1 MEKEKTVPSLG
12 ENKMGVMPVGRL
24 LASMAI
30 PMMISMMVQAF
41 YNVVDS
47 VFVSRLSEN
56 ALNAVS
62 LAFPLQN
69 LTIAVGVG
77 TAVGMHALLSRSL
90 GEKNQEMVDRSAN
103 TGIFLALCN
112 FVVFALIG
120 IFLSRPFFQV
130 QTDVQAIVDYGTDY
144 ATICL
149 GCSLGLFCQLC
160 FERLLQSTG
169 RTGLAMVTQLVGAVT
184 NIILDPILIFGLL
197 GAPALGVRGA
207 AIATVIGQ
215 SLAGVIGLVLLVR
228 GKNAVTVTLRGFRWN
243 GRIVRDIYTVGL
255 PSILMQ
261 SIGSV
266 TAMGFNRI
274 LMGLSEGAV
283 WVMGTY
289 SKLENFLFMPL
300 FGLTHGVLPLTGY
313 NFGAKNRERM
323 LQTMRYG
330 LIIGISM
337 MAVGM
342 LIFWIFPRQL
352 LGIFAPTPELMEM
365 GVPALRTISLSFCL
379 GAVGIILSTV
389 FQAVGKG
396 VYSLYISLLRQIVI
410 VLPCAWALSFLGLEY
425 VWFAFPV
432 SNVVSMV
439 LSIVMA
445 KHLFR
450 NYIDPILLDKGE
462 AAR

>member
-1 MEKEKTVPSLG
+1 MKKLFVPLAAAAVLAVVRGVTALSLAEPQTG
-12 ENKMGVMPVGRL
+12 FFPAGTAGFYTAALLLLTALSAL
-24 LASMAI
+24 LAGRGAC
-30 PMMISMMVQAF
+30 PDGA
-41 YNVVDS
+41 
-47 VFVSRLSEN
+47 N
-56 ALNAVS
+56 ALYS
-62 LAFPLQN
+62 
-69 LTIAVGVG
+69 
-77 TAVGMHALLSRSL
+77 S
-90 GEKNQEMVDRSAN
+90 
-103 TGIFLALCN
+103 
-112 FVVFALIG
+112 
-120 IFLSRPFFQV
+120 PF
-130 QTDVQAIVDYGTDY
+130 G
-144 ATICL
+144 
-149 GCSLGLFCQLC
+149 
-160 FERLLQSTG
+160 
-169 RTGLAMVTQLVGAVT
+169 GA
-184 NIILDPILIFGLL
+184 
-197 GAPALGVRGA
+197 
-207 AIATVIGQ
+207 
-215 SLAGVIGLVLLVR
+215 VLLVR

>member
-1 MEKEKTVPSLG
+1 M
-12 ENKMGVMPVGRL
+12 
-24 LASMAI
+24 
-30 PMMISMMVQAF
+30 
-41 YNVVDS
+41 
-47 VFVSRLSEN
+47 
-56 ALNAVS
+56 
-62 LAFPLQN
+62 
-69 LTIAVGVG
+69 
-77 TAVGMHALLSRSL
+77 
-90 GEKNQEMVDRSAN
+90 
-103 TGIFLALCN
+103 
-112 FVVFALIG
+112 
-120 IFLSRPFFQV
+120 
-130 QTDVQAIVDYGTDY
+130 
-144 ATICL
+144 
-149 GCSLGLFCQLC
+149 
-160 FERLLQSTG
+160 
-169 RTGLAMVTQLVGAVT
+169 
-184 NIILDPILIFGLL
+184 
-197 GAPALGVRGA
+197 
-207 AIATVIGQ
+207 
-215 SLAGVIGLVLLVR
+215 
-228 GKNAVTVTLRGFRWN
+228 TLRGFRWN